1 MMKRNKILD
10 LAVIYWSIVFFILI
24 VFGFSKPK
32 IVEVERQVEVVVVE
46 RKIAYMP
53 LPPAFPTLTN
63 TPTPHP
69 TNTPTPLP
77 EPFSGQSSFKSY
89 ENYENITRQSS
100 PQYKLQQEAYTG
112 DYGIR
117 MIEDRYCVAMG
128 SYWATEIGT
137 KLDIYLESG
146 ELIKVILGD
155 NKQDQHTQNNHRVG
169 CNDRDVIEFIVDL
182 SEIPHEVKNCGNFNK
197 IFEGKVAAVILI
209 EEE

>member
-1 MMKRNKILD
+1 MKRNKILD
-10 LAVIYWSIVFFILI
+10 LAVVYWSIVFFIL
-24 VFGFSKPK
+24 VMLGFSKPK

-89 ENYENITRQSS
+89 ESYENITRQSS

-182 SEIPHEVKNCGNFNK
+182 SEIPHEVKSCGNFNK
-197 IFEGKVAAVILI
+197 IFEGKVATVILI